1 VKLIR
6 ETVELFFN
14 GESLDDYSEVRIG
27 QFLETCGRICY
38 RTEDKIT
45 HDSYKSFMN
54 TIINSGHESV
64 IEHATISAKITT
76 NRAVLNELIRHRIG
90 AAYSQESTRYCNYS
104 GDKFGNELT
113 FIIPIWVTDEDVNSF
128 CIEDSFRSDCK
139 VHGNPAYIWW
149 RTMYDAE
156 RNYLTS
162 LEWGWRPEQARELL
176 PNSLSS
182 TIMVTYNLRQWRH
195 VLKQRL
201 DKRCHPQMR
210 YLMVLIGRQ
219 LLNSL
224 PTFFGDITYF
234 GELSGIEKSLRG
246 TP

>member
-1 VKLIR
+1 MKLIR
-6 ETVELFFN
+6 EKVDLFFN
-14 GESLDDYSEVRIG
+14 GEPLNSSSEERIG
-27 QFLETCGRICY
+27 AFLESCGRICY

-45 HDSYKSFMN
+45 NDSYKKFLGN
-54 TIINSGHESV
+54 IIKSGHESV
-64 IEHATISAKITT
+64 IEHISISAKILT
-76 NRAVLNELIRHRIG
+76 NRGITHEIVRHRIS
-90 AAYSQESTRYCNYS
+90 AVSQESTRYCNYS
-104 GDKFGNELT
+104 GDKFGSELT
-113 FIIPIWVTDEDVNSF
+113 FIIPVWVTDEDVNSF

-139 VHGNPAYIWW
+139 VHGNPAYVWW

-224 PTFFGDITYF
+224 PTFFGNITSF
-234 GELSGIEKSLRG
+234 EELDSIEKSLRG